1 MGASRHHHDHDHS
14 HTPRGRMPVLIVS
27 LILTLAFVAGEA
39 IAGYWSGS
47 LALIADAGHN
57 FTDAFGLGL
66 AAVAYY
72 FQARPGDHVKTY
84 GYQRS
89 GVLAAFLNAL
99 TLGVLAAGIFW
110 ESYQRLVTPEPVADR
125 VMLAV
130 AVVGLFLNLAI
141 ARGLDGHGK
150 DLNLRAAWIHMMGD
164 AATCLAIIAG
174 SLIIRQTGL
183 PIVDPI
189 LSILIAGMIV

>member
-1 MGASRHHHDHDHS
+1 MGTSHHHHHDHDHS
-14 HTPRGRMPVLIVS
+14 HTPHNRMPVLIIS

-39 IAGYWSGS
+39 MAGFWSGR

-72 FQARPGDHVKTY
+72 FQSRPGDHVKTY
-84 GYQRS
+84 GYLRA

-99 TLGVLAAGIFW
+99 TLGALSAGIFW
-110 ESYQRLVTPEPVADR
+110 ESYQRFLKPEPVADR
-125 VMLAV
+125 VMLVV

-141 ARGLDGHGK
+141 ARG
-150 DLNLRAAWIHMMGD
+150 
-164 AATCLAIIAG
+164 
-174 SLIIRQTGL
+174 
-183 PIVDPI
+183 
-189 LSILIAGMIV
+189 